1 MNRIGRTLTVAAIGG
16 AALLPVI
23 VQGSRYYCGIFVLI
37 GIYVVLA
44 VSLDLLVGYTGLI
57 SVGHAAFFAIGAY
70 ASGIAT
76 TRYGLSS
83 APALLLG
90 AVTSGALAW
99 LIGRPVLRLKEYY
112 LAMATLAFNEVV
124 VTLITGLDTF
134 TGGGTGLRDI
144 PSFSALGFTF
154 SDAAHLYYVVL
165 AVAVVTIAAGFAVTR
180 SPFGKALVA
189 IHSDEDAARHFG
201 VNAATAKTH
210 LFVLSGVLASVA
222 GSLFAHHMGYI
233 APDDFGVLASVNLLV
248 MVYLGGVGTILGPA
262 LGASFLKLMP
272 EFTMSF
278 SDYQLLLDGA
288 ILVLVIVFMPRGLV
302 GAVASWRRS
311 GPGGAST

>member
-1 MNRIGRTLTVAAIGG
+1 MKLPRRVLGAIAVAG
-16 AALLPVI
+16 AALLPI
-23 VQGSRYYCGIFVLI
+23 AVQGSRYYCGILVLI
-37 GIYVVLA
+37 GIYVILA

-70 ASGIAT
+70 TSGIAT
-76 TRYGLSS
+76 TRYALSPL
-83 APALLLG
+83 PALALG
-90 AVTSGALAW
+90 AFSSGALAW
-99 LIGRPVLRLKEYY
+99 LIGRPVLGLREYY

-144 PSFSALGFTF
+144 PPFSALGLTLA
-154 SDAAHLYYVVL
+154 DPARLYYLVL
-165 AVAVVTIAAGFAVTR
+165 AIAILTIAASFAVTR

-201 VNAATAKTH
+201 VNAARAKTH
-210 LFVLSGVLASVA
+210 LFVLSGILASVA

-248 MVYLGGVGTILGPA
+248 MLYLGGVGTIIGPA
-262 LGASFLKLMP
+262 LGAVFMKLLP
-272 EFTMSF
+272 ELTMSF
-278 SDYQLLLDGA
+278 SEYQLLLDGA
-288 ILVLVIVFMPRGLV
+288 ILVLVLVFLPRGLASAV
-302 GAVASWRRS
+302 GRWRTTAA
-311 GPGGAST
+311 GGTSP